1 MGLAVTG
8 HVALTEQESACPCL
22 CPPEHRRWVEWL
34 LWAKD
39 AGGWGQESEILV
51 SALCLMICNHL
62 GQPLPLPGPPLSP
75 RE

>member
-1 MGLAVTG
+1 MASVGMLS
-8 HVALTEQESACPCL
+8 Q
-22 CPPEHRRWVEWL
+22 
-34 LWAKD
+34 AKD

-51 SALCLMICNHL
+51 SALCLMIRNHL